1 MLSALAWR
9 PWIPCKSSCNNMRLP
24 DLTRL
29 LQSPALFLSIPIRD
43 HRQCG
48 QIYKSSIHTRMEKE
62 RTSDD
67 NYVGTFRRVLYMKTK
82 GSSLFLVA
90 RLPSTVTFPEMD
102 NLTNRPLHLSRRHQS
117 INQAILGFPTLSLIY
132 LLVPSVHSLSNSSI
146 SG

>member
-9 PWIPCKSSCNNMRLP
+9 PWIPCKSSCNNMHLL

-29 LQSPALFLSIPIRD
+29 LQSSALFLSIPIRD
-43 HRQCG
+43 HRECG
-48 QIYKSSIHTRMEKE
+48 QIYESSIHTRMEKE

-67 NYVGTFRRVLYMKTK
+67 NCVRTFRRVLYMKIK

-90 RLPSTVTFPEMD
+90 HLPSTATFPEKN

-117 INQAILGFPTLSLIY
+117 IYQAILGFPTLWLIS
-132 LLVPSVHSLSNSSI
+132 LLVPVARSLEQ
-146 SG
+146 